1 MAKEKLSSLAILA
14 AYPHELMHH
23 LAARALGLS
32 SRIDD
37 GATEVDLE
45 TDTQELIIA
54 LAPLVGTM
62 VLVAIGGYVMRAMP
76 SATPLTWSLFWL
88 VSAGWILGC
97 AHDVAQAA
105 ATLRRMLA

>member
-1 MAKEKLSSLAILA
+1 
-14 AYPHELMHH
+14 MHH
-23 LAARALGLS
+23 LAARTMRLP
-32 SRIDD
+32 SRIVA

-45 TDTQELIIA
+45 TDVQELVIA
-54 LAPLVGTM
+54 LAPLVGTLA
-62 VLVAIGGYVMRAMP
+62 LVTIGSYLMRDMP
-76 SATPLTWSLFWL
+76 GATPLTRSLFRL